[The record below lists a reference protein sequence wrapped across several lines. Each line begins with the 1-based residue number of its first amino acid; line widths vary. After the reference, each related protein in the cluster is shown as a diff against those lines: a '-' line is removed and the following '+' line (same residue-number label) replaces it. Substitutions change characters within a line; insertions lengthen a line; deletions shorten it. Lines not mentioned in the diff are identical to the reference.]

1 MIVRKTYLPEKENY
15 NPYKKILKNHKKK
28 ANGNFQKELFDFIQ
42 KSENI
47 ENFYQER
54 ENKIELESELKR
66 YFLGTIVR
74 KDHLFSG
81 NLSEIQKE
89 NIIMISQN
97 YY

>member
-1 MIVRKTYLPEKENY
+1 MIVRKTYMPEKENY
-15 NPYKKILKNHKKK
+15 NPFKKTIQNHKKK
-28 ANGNFQKELFDFIQ
+28 KTGNFQKELFDSIQ
-42 KSENI
+42 KNENL
-47 ENFYQER
+47 ENFYQEK
-54 ENKIELESELKR
+54 ENNLELEFKR
-66 YFLGTIVR
+66 YFLGNIVR